1 MVLTLSIIFNLSV
14 TDSQPVVNAVL
25 SYIDTGPD
33 ADTAGNLVFL
43 HGLMM
48 SKEVWDS
55 QISHFSSR
63 YRIIAIDLA
72 GFGNSSSIALPGSY
86 AGHARD
92 VHDLLQ
98 HLRISKAHLVGWS
111 MGAAVAI
118 NFADL
123 FLSELNTLT
132 LVNANPKGIRAADF
146 PWGIKSG
153 MVSAMMETLEQDPA
167 FMAEKFVTQIL
178 SGSTDK
184 ALYKKILN
192 IVNQTTPEVTLHH
205 LRLAIESDL
214 RTLLGNIQSPT
225 LLINGELDIFS
236 STQANEYMAQHIK
249 QVAWAEIPRTGHAPF
264 LTEPVK
270 FNTCL
275 EHFLRN
281 ANS

>member
-1 MVLTLSIIFNLSV
+1 MSQARNLSV
-14 TDSQPVVNAVL
+14 TDSQPGVDAAL

-72 GFGNSSSIALPGSY
+72 GFGNSSGIALPDSY

-98 HLRISKAHLVGWS
+98 HLRISNVHLVGWS
-111 MGAAVAI
+111 MGATVAI

-132 LVNANPKGIRAADF
+132 LVNANPKGIKSADF
-146 PWGIKSG
+146 PWGIESG
-153 MVSAMMETLEQDPA
+153 MVYAMMETLEQDPA

-184 ALYKKILN
+184 ALYEKILN
-192 IVNQTTPEVTLHH
+192 IINQTTPEVTLHH

-214 RTLLGNIQSPT
+214 RAMLGSIRSPT

-236 STQANEYMAQHIK
+236 PTQANEYMAQHIK
-249 QVAWAEIPRTGHAPF
+249 QVTWTEIPRTGHAPF

-270 FNTCL
+270 FNHCL
-275 EHFLRN
+275 EHFLSN
-281 ANS
+281 AAS